1 MCGWHRHPVKTAGAV
16 AKALSKAISVG
27 EVRGLEIVM
36 IYP

>member
-16 AKALSKAISVG
+16 AKAISVG
-27 EVRGLEIVM
+27 KVRGLEIVM